1 LKSFEKGESYK
12 RRVDWL
18 PMYGKPTKK
27 DIHFI
32 DKLTTPEALQY
43 WIKLIVEG
51 YFRLYENKG
60 LTESPIVKEFND
72 KYHLMN
78 NNIIEYLNDYSQ
90 EHFLGKRA
98 PEVYME
104 YEVWAEENGL
114 NTLGKKL
121 FQEMMLKIHQ
131 LEVRKSSRN
140 GKSVRIY
147 MKLE

>member
-27 DIHFI
+27 DKDFI
-32 DKLTTPEALQY
+32 SKLTTPEALQY

-51 YFRLYENKG
+51 YFRIYENKG
-60 LTESPIVKEFND
+60 FTESQIISEFND

-78 NNIIEYLNDYSQ
+78 NNIIEFLEDYTQ
-90 EHFLGKRA
+90 EHFEGKRSK
-98 PEVYME
+98 ETYGE

-114 NTLGKKL
+114 NPLGKKL
-121 FQEMMLKIHQ
+121 FQEMMLKIHN
-131 LEVRKSSRN
+131 LELRKTSRN
-140 GKSVRIY
+140 GKSARLY
-147 MKLE
+147 LRQQ